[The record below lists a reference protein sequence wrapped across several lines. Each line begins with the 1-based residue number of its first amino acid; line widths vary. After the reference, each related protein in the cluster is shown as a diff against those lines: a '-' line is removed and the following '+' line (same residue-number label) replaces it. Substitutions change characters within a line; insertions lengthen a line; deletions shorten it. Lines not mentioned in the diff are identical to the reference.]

1 MTKDFAFLG
10 QLTQLGVMTK
20 PLALVVYEEILPG
33 SQLVN
38 RLQDLDYR
46 VLTLA
51 NPQEL
56 LVTAQKE
63 KPLLVIMALE
73 KAAEICC
80 AAIKELRSHEETAH
94 IPLLA
99 FGPQKQPQ
107 LQREAAEAG
116 ASLVA
121 SDSAILSQLRQLLE
135 QILGVE

>member
-1 MTKDFAFLG
+1 
-10 QLTQLGVMTK
+10 MTK

-56 LVTAQKE
+56 LVTAQRE
-63 KPLLVIMALE
+63 RPLLVILALE
-73 KAAEICC
+73 KAVDICC
-80 AAIKELRSHEETAH
+80 SAIKELRAHEETLH

-99 FGPQKQPQ
+99 FGPQKEPH
-107 LQREAAEAG
+107 LQQAAAEAG
-116 ASLVA
+116 ANLVA

-135 QILGVE
+135 QLLGVE